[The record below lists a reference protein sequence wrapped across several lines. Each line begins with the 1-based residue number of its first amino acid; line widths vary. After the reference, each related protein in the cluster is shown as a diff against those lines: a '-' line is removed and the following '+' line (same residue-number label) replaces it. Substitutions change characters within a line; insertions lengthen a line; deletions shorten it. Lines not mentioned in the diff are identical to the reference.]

1 MPPEI
6 VARLSIE
13 AFRMRQSRRKWICHR
28 AVVFLAVL
36 APAALAR
43 AQRVITSQYDNA
55 RTGANLN
62 ETKLTLRNVNV
73 QHFGKV
79 FTLHVDGDVYAQ
91 PLFLG
96 GVEIP
101 GKGRHDV
108 LFIATEHDS
117 VYAFDAYGNPSTPL
131 WQASFL
137 KDSFTTVPARD
148 ANCPFISPEIGITS
162 TPVIDPDTGTL
173 YVLGRTRDSSGFFE
187 NVYAQRLHA
196 LAVTTGVEK
205 FGGPVEIRASI
216 SGSGSGSSGGKLS
229 FNPLRDNPRAALL
242 LNRGAIYLTWAS
254 ACDVGPYHGWVMAYG
269 ARSLKQQAVFNAS
282 PDAYDSG
289 IWEGDT
295 GPAVD
300 NAGNIFLATGNGRF
314 DAGKGGRDY
323 GDSLLK
329 LNGESLKLS
338 DYFAPYNAENLDAND
353 SDLGSGG
360 PMLLPDQPGAHPHL
374 AVVEGKGGVLY
385 LVDRDHMGHWQP
397 GNNSHALQTIAVPD
411 GVFGSMAYWN
421 HYLYVLSDG
430 DALRQFAVIDG
441 KLSPKAASGFAGVSA
456 TPTIS
461 ANGLSDGIVWLL
473 RSKSWNG
480 ADQPAALYAY
490 DAANVAHELY
500 NSEQNAGRDRPGLA
514 LRFNIP
520 TVVNGHV
527 YVGTKHEVDVYGLLP
542 GR

>member
-1 MPPEI
+1 
-6 VARLSIE
+6 
-13 AFRMRQSRRKWICHR
+13 MRQSRRNWICYR
-28 AVVFLAVL
+28 AAVLLAVL
-36 APAALAR
+36 ALAGLAR

-62 ETKLTLRNVNV
+62 ETKLTPRNVNV
-73 QHFGKV
+73 QHFGKI

-137 KDSFTTVPARD
+137 KDGFTTVPARD
-148 ANCPFISPEIGITS
+148 AECPFIAPEIGITS
-162 TPVIDPDTGTL
+162 TPVIDPDSGTL
-173 YVLGRTRDSSGFFE
+173 YVLARTRDRTGFLD

-205 FGGPVEIRASI
+205 FGGPVEIRASM
-216 SGSGSGSSGGKLS
+216 SGSGTGSSSGKLS

-242 LNRGAIYLTWAS
+242 LNRGVIYLTWAS

-269 ARSLKQQAVFNAS
+269 ARSLRQEAVFNAS
-282 PDAYDSG
+282 PDADDSG

-295 GPAVD
+295 GPAAD
-300 NAGNIFLATGNGRF
+300 KAGNIFLATGNGRF
-314 DAGKGGRDY
+314 DAAKGGRDY

-338 DYFAPYNAENLDAND
+338 DYFVPYNAADLDAND

-360 PMLLPDQPGAHPHL
+360 PMLLPDQSGAYPHL

-397 GNNSHALQTIAVPD
+397 GNNSHAVQTMAVPN

-421 HYLYVLSDG
+421 HYVYVLSDG

-441 KLSPKAASGFAGVSA
+441 KLSPKAASSVRGVSA
-456 TPTIS
+456 TPTVS
-461 ANGLSDGIVWLL
+461 ANSLDDGIVWVL
-473 RSKSWNG
+473 RSKVWN
-480 ADQPAALYAY
+480 APDQPAALYAY

-520 TVVNGHV
+520 MVVNGHV
-527 YVGTKHEVDVYGLLP
+527 YVGAKHEVDVYGLLP
-542 GR
+542 IR

>member
-1 MPPEI
+1 
-6 VARLSIE
+6 
-13 AFRMRQSRRKWICHR
+13 MRQSSRKWICYR
-28 AVVFLAVL
+28 PVVLLVVLALAVL
-36 APAALAR
+36 AG

-62 ETKLTLRNVNV
+62 ETNLTPRNVNV
-73 QHFGKV
+73 QHFGKI
-79 FTLHVDGDVYAQ
+79 FTLRVDGDVYAQ

-137 KDSFTTVPARD
+137 KDGFTTVPARD
-148 ANCPFISPEIGITS
+148 ADCPFISPEIGITS

-173 YVLGRTRDSSGFFE
+173 YVLARTSDRSGFLE
-187 NVYAQRLHA
+187 NTYAQRLHA

-205 FGGPVEIRASI
+205 FGGPVEIHARM
-216 SGSGSGSSGGKLS
+216 GGKGTGSSSGKLD

-242 LNRGAIYLTWAS
+242 LNHGAVYMAWAS
-254 ACDVGPYHGWVMAYG
+254 ACDVGPYHGWVMAYD
-269 ARSLKQQAVFNAS
+269 ARSLKQKAVFNAS
-282 PDAYDSG
+282 PDADDSG

-295 GPAVD
+295 GPAAD
-300 NAGNIFLATGNGRF
+300 KAGNIFLATGNGRF

-329 LNGESLKLS
+329 LDGASLKLS
-338 DYFAPYNAENLDAND
+338 DYFAPYNVNELDTGD

-360 PMLLPDQPGAHPHL
+360 PVLLPDQSGGHPHL
-374 AVVEGKGGVLY
+374 AVVEGKGGILY
-385 LVDRDHMGHWQP
+385 LVDRDHMGHWQA
-397 GNNSHALQTIAVPD
+397 GNNSHAVQTMAVPN

-421 HYLYVLSDG
+421 HYVYVLSDG

-441 KLSPKAASGFAGVSA
+441 KLSPKAASGFPGVSA
-456 TPTIS
+456 TPTLS
-461 ANGLSDGIVWLL
+461 ANGLDDGIVWLL
-473 RSKSWNG
+473 RSKAWS
-480 ADQPAALYAY
+480 ARDQPAALYAY
-490 DAANVAHELY
+490 DAGNVAHELY
-500 NSEQNAGRDRPGLA
+500 NSEQNGGRDRPGLA

-542 GR
+542 VR

>member
-1 MPPEI
+1 MRYSKRIGP
-6 VARLSIE
+6 
-13 AFRMRQSRRKWICHR
+13 RM
-28 AVVFLAVL
+28 VFVL
-36 APAALAR
+36 AAFALAALAM
-43 AQRVITSQYDNA
+43 AQRVTTSQYDNA

-62 ETKLTLRNVNV
+62 ETKLTPSNVNV
-73 QHFGKV
+73 EHFGKL

-137 KDSFTTVPARD
+137 KNGWSTVPASD
-148 ANCPFISPEIGITS
+148 ANCPFIAPEIGVTS
-162 TPVIDPDTGTL
+162 TPVIDPESGTL
-173 YVLGRTRDSSGFFE
+173 YVLARTKDRSGFLT
-187 NVYAQRLHA
+187 NTYAQRLHA

-205 FGGPVEIRASI
+205 FGGPVEIRASMR
-216 SGSGSGSSGGKLS
+216 GSGTGSRSGQLS

-242 LNRGAIYLTWAS
+242 LNRGSIYLTWAS

-269 ARSLKQQAVFNAS
+269 ARSLKQEAVFNAS
-282 PDAYDSG
+282 PDADDGG

-295 GPAVD
+295 GPAAD
-300 NAGNIFLATGNGRF
+300 KAGAVFLATGNGRF

-329 LNGESLKLS
+329 LSGQSLTLN
-338 DYFAPYNAENLDAND
+338 DYFAPYNAAALDAND

-360 PMLLPDQPGAHPHL
+360 PMLLPDQAGAYPHL

-397 GNNSHALQTIAVPD
+397 GNNSHAVQTVAVPE

-421 HYLYVLSDG
+421 HYLYVRSDG
-430 DALRQFAVIDG
+430 DALRQFAVADG
-441 KLSPKAASGFAGVSA
+441 KLSLKAASSLRGLSA
-456 TPTIS
+456 TPTVS
-461 ANGLSDGIVWLL
+461 ANGAADGIVWLL
-473 RSKSWNG
+473 RSKDWNG
-480 ADQPAALYAY
+480 VDQPAALYAY

-500 NSEQNAGRDRPGLA
+500 NSEQNAGRDRPGLT

-520 TVVNGHV
+520 MVVNGHV

>member
-1 MPPEI
+1 MRKGGSKR
-6 VARLSIE
+6 VSIE
-13 AFRMRQSRRKWICHR
+13 AFRMRQSRWKWICHR
-28 AVVFLAVL
+28 AVVLLVVL
-36 APAALAR
+36 ALSALAR

-62 ETKLTLRNVNV
+62 ETKLTPRNVNV

-137 KDSFTTVPARD
+137 KDGFTTVPARD

-173 YVLGRTRDSSGFFE
+173 YVLARTRDRSGLFE

-216 SGSGSGSSGGKLS
+216 SGSGTGSSSGKLS

-269 ARSLKQQAVFNAS
+269 ARSLKQEAVFNAS
-282 PDAYDSG
+282 PDADDSG

-295 GPAVD
+295 GPAAD
-300 NAGNIFLATGNGRF
+300 KAGNVFLATGNGRF
-314 DAGKGGRDY
+314 DAAKGGRDY

-329 LNGESLKLS
+329 LDGESLKLS
-338 DYFAPYNAENLDAND
+338 DYFAPYNAANLDAND

-360 PMLLPDQPGAHPHL
+360 PMLLPDQSGAYPHL

-385 LVDRDHMGHWQP
+385 LVDRDHLGHWQP
-397 GNNSHALQTIAVPD
+397 GNNSHAVQTLAVPD

-421 HYLYVLSDG
+421 HYVYVLSDG

-441 KLSPKAASGFAGVSA
+441 KLSPKAASGISGVSA

-461 ANGLSDGIVWLL
+461 ANGLGDGIVWLL

-480 ADQPAALYAY
+480 PDQPAALYAY

-527 YVGTKHEVDVYGLLP
+527 YVGTKHEVDVYSLLP
-542 GR
+542 VR

>member
-1 MPPEI
+1 M
-6 VARLSIE
+6 
-13 AFRMRQSRRKWICHR
+13 CHR
-28 AVVFLAVL
+28 AVVLMVVL
-36 APAALAR
+36 ALAALAR
-43 AQRVITSQYDNA
+43 AQRVITSQYDDA

-62 ETKLTLRNVNV
+62 ETKLTPRNVNV
-73 QHFGKV
+73 KRFGKV

-96 GVEIP
+96 GVDIP

-137 KDSFTTVPARD
+137 KDGLTPVPARD

-173 YVLGRTRDSSGFFE
+173 YVLARTRDGSGFLK

-205 FGGPVEIRASI
+205 FGGPVEIRASM
-216 SGSGSGSSGGKLS
+216 SGSGTGSSSGKLT

-242 LNRGAIYLTWAS
+242 LSRGAIYLTWAS
-254 ACDVGPYHGWVMAYG
+254 ACDVGPYHGWVMAYD
-269 ARSLKQQAVFNAS
+269 ARSLRQQAVFNAS
-282 PDAYDSG
+282 PDADDSG

-295 GPAVD
+295 GPAAD
-300 NAGNIFLATGNGRF
+300 KAGNIFLATGNGRF
-314 DAGKGGRDY
+314 DAANGGRDY

-338 DYFAPYNAENLDAND
+338 DYFAPYNAANLDAND

-360 PMLLPDQPGAHPHL
+360 PMLLPDQSGAYPHL

-397 GNNSHALQTIAVPD
+397 GNNSHAVQTVAVPD

-421 HYLYVLSDG
+421 HYVYVLSDG
-430 DALRQFAVIDG
+430 DALRQFSVIEG
-441 KLSPKAASGFAGVSA
+441 KLLPKAASGSSGVSA

-461 ANGLSDGIVWLL
+461 ANSLDDGIVWLL
-473 RSKSWNG
+473 RSKVWN
-480 ADQPAALYAY
+480 APDQPAALYAY

-500 NSEQNAGRDRPGLA
+500 NSEQNAGRDRAGRA

-520 TVVNGHV
+520 MVVNGHV

-542 GR
+542 VR

>member
-1 MPPEI
+1 
-6 VARLSIE
+6 
-13 AFRMRQSRRKWICHR
+13 MRQSRRKWICYR
-28 AVVFLAVL
+28 TVVLLGVL
-36 APAALAR
+36 ALAALAR

-62 ETKLTLRNVNV
+62 ETKLTPRNVNV
-73 QHFGKV
+73 QHFGKI
-79 FTLHVDGDVYAQ
+79 FTLQVDGDVYAQ

-137 KDSFTTVPARD
+137 KNGFTTVPARD

-173 YVLGRTRDSSGFFE
+173 YVLARTKDRSGFLE

-196 LAVTTGVEK
+196 LAVTTGAEK
-205 FGGPVEIRASI
+205 FGGPVEIRASMT
-216 SGSGSGSSGGKLS
+216 GSGTGSSSGKLS

-242 LNRGAIYLTWAS
+242 LNRGNVYLTWAS
-254 ACDVGPYHGWVMAYG
+254 ACDVGPYHGWVMAYSAG
-269 ARSLKQQAVFNAS
+269 SLKQEAVFNAS
-282 PDAYDSG
+282 PDADDSG

-295 GPAVD
+295 GPAAD
-300 NAGNIFLATGNGRF
+300 KAGNIFLATGNGRF
-314 DAGKGGRDY
+314 DAANGGRDY

-338 DYFAPYNAENLDAND
+338 DYFAPYNAANLDAND

-360 PMLLPDQPGAHPHL
+360 PMLLPDQSGAYPHL

-385 LVDRDHMGHWQP
+385 LVNRDHMGHWQP
-397 GNNSHALQTIAVPD
+397 GNNIHAVQTMAVPN
-411 GVFGSMAYWN
+411 GVFGSTAYWN
-421 HYLYVLSDG
+421 HYVYVLSDG

-441 KLSPKAASGFAGVSA
+441 KLSPKAASGFPGVSA
-456 TPTIS
+456 TPTLS
-461 ANGLSDGIVWLL
+461 ANGLADGLVWLL
-473 RSKSWNG
+473 RSKVWN
-480 ADQPAALYAY
+480 APDQPAALYAY

-520 TVVNGHV
+520 MVVNGHV
-527 YVGTKHEVDVYGLLP
+527 YVGTKHAVDVYGLLP
-542 GR
+542 LR

>member
-1 MPPEI
+1 
-6 VARLSIE
+6 
-13 AFRMRQSRRKWICHR
+13 MRQSRRNSVCYR
-28 AVVFLAVL
+28 AAALLVVLVL
-36 APAALAR
+36 ASLGQ

-62 ETKLTLRNVNV
+62 ETKLTPHNVNV
-73 QHFGKV
+73 QHFGRI

-131 WQASFL
+131 WRTSFL
-137 KDSFTTVPARD
+137 KDGFTTVPARD
-148 ANCPFISPEIGITS
+148 ADCPFIAPEIGITS

-173 YVLGRTRDSSGFFE
+173 YVLARTRDRSGLLA

-205 FGGPVEIRASI
+205 FGGPVEIRASM
-216 SGSGSGSSGGKLS
+216 SGSGTGSSSGKLS

-242 LNRGAIYLTWAS
+242 LNRGVIYLTWAS
-254 ACDVGPYHGWVMAYG
+254 ACDVGSYHGWVMAYG
-269 ARSLKQQAVFNAS
+269 ARSLKQEAVFNAS
-282 PDAYDSG
+282 PDADDSG

-295 GPAVD
+295 GPAAD

-338 DYFAPYNAENLDAND
+338 DYFAPYNAANLDAND

-397 GNNSHALQTIAVPD
+397 GNNNHAVQTMAVPN

-421 HYLYVLSDG
+421 HYVYVLSDG
-430 DALRQFAVIDG
+430 DALRQFAVVDG
-441 KLSPKAASGFAGVSA
+441 KLSPKAASGFPGVSA
-456 TPTIS
+456 TPTLS
-461 ANGLSDGIVWLL
+461 ANGLDDGIVWLL
-473 RSKSWNG
+473 RSKVWNSP
-480 ADQPAALYAY
+480 DQPAALYAY

-500 NSEQNAGRDRPGLA
+500 NSEQNAGRDRTGLA

-520 TVVNGHV
+520 TVVKGHV
-527 YVGTKHEVDVYGLLP
+527 YVGAKHEVDVYGLLP
-542 GR
+542 AR

>member
-1 MPPEI
+1 
-6 VARLSIE
+6 
-13 AFRMRQSRRKWICHR
+13 MRQSIRKWICYR
-28 AVVFLAVL
+28 AVVLL
-36 APAALAR
+36 AALALATLAW
-43 AQRVITSQYDNA
+43 AQRVTTSQYDNA
-55 RTGANLN
+55 RSGANLH
-62 ETKLTLRNVNV
+62 ETTLTPRNVKV

-117 VYAFDAYGNPSTPL
+117 IYAFDAYGNPSTPL

-137 KDSFTTVPARD
+137 KDGLTPVPARD

-173 YVLGRTRDSSGFFE
+173 YILARTKDGSGFLE
-187 NVYAQRLHA
+187 NTYAQRLHA

-205 FGGPVEIRASI
+205 FGGPVEIRASM
-216 SGSGSGSSGGKLS
+216 SGAGTGSSSGKLS

-254 ACDVGPYHGWVMAYG
+254 ACDVGPYHGWVMAYD

-282 PDAYDSG
+282 PDADDSG

-295 GPAVD
+295 GPAAD

-314 DAGKGGRDY
+314 DAAKGGRDY
-323 GDSLLK
+323 GDSLVK

-338 DYFAPYNAENLDAND
+338 DYFAPYNADNLDAND

-360 PMLLPDQPGAHPHL
+360 PMLLPDQTGAHPHL

-385 LVDRDHMGHWQP
+385 VVDRDHLGHWQP
-397 GNNSHALQTIAVPD
+397 GNDSHAVQTISVPD

-421 HYLYVLSDG
+421 HYVYVLSDG

-441 KLSPKAASGFAGVSA
+441 KLSPKAASNFHGVSA
-456 TPTIS
+456 TPTLS
-461 ANGLSDGIVWLL
+461 ANSLHDGVVWLL
-473 RSKSWNG
+473 RSKVWN
-480 ADQPAALYAY
+480 APDQPAALYAY

-520 TVVNGHV
+520 MVVNGHV
-527 YVGTKHEVDVYGLLP
+527 YVGTKHQVDVYGLLP
-542 GR
+542 VR

>member
-1 MPPEI
+1 
-6 VARLSIE
+6 
-13 AFRMRQSRRKWICHR
+13 MRQSRRNWICYR
-28 AVVFLAVL
+28 AAVLLAVL
-36 APAALAR
+36 ALAGLAR

-62 ETKLTLRNVNV
+62 ETKLTPRNVNV
-73 QHFGKV
+73 QHFGKI

-137 KDSFTTVPARD
+137 KDGFTTVPARD
-148 ANCPFISPEIGITS
+148 AECPFIAPEIGITS
-162 TPVIDPDTGTL
+162 TPVIDPDSGTL
-173 YVLGRTRDSSGFFE
+173 YVLARTRDRTGFLD

-205 FGGPVEIRASI
+205 FGGPVEIRASM
-216 SGSGSGSSGGKLS
+216 SGSGTGSSSGKLS

-242 LNRGAIYLTWAS
+242 LNRGVIYLTWAS

-269 ARSLKQQAVFNAS
+269 ARSLRQEAVFNAS
-282 PDAYDSG
+282 PDADDSG

-295 GPAVD
+295 GPAAD
-300 NAGNIFLATGNGRF
+300 KAGNIFLATGNGRF
-314 DAGKGGRDY
+314 DAAKGGRDY

-338 DYFAPYNAENLDAND
+338 DYFVPYNAADLDAND

-360 PMLLPDQPGAHPHL
+360 PMLLPDQSGAYPHL

-397 GNNSHALQTIAVPD
+397 GNNSHAVQTMAVPN

-421 HYLYVLSDG
+421 HYVYLLSDG
-430 DALRQFAVIDG
+430 DALRQFALIDG
-441 KLSPKAASGFAGVSA
+441 KLSPKAASGFPGVSA
-456 TPTIS
+456 TPTLS
-461 ANGLSDGIVWLL
+461 ANGLDDGIVWLL
-473 RSKSWNG
+473 RSKVGNTP
-480 ADQPAALYAY
+480 DQPAALYAY
-490 DAANVAHELY
+490 DPANVAHELY
-500 NSEQNAGRDRPGLA
+500 NSEQNAGRDRAGLA

-527 YVGTKHEVDVYGLLP
+527 YVGTKHEVDGYGLLP
-542 GR
+542 VR

>member
-1 MPPEI
+1 M
-6 VARLSIE
+6 
-13 AFRMRQSRRKWICHR
+13 CHR
-28 AVVFLAVL
+28 AVVLMVVL
-36 APAALAR
+36 AFAALAR
-43 AQRVITSQYDNA
+43 AQRVITSQYDDA

-62 ETKLTLRNVNV
+62 ETKLTPRNVNV
-73 QHFGKV
+73 KRFGKV

-96 GVEIP
+96 GVDIP

-137 KDSFTTVPARD
+137 KDGLTPVPARD

-173 YVLGRTRDSSGFFE
+173 YVLARTRDGSGFLK

-205 FGGPVEIRASI
+205 FGGPVEIRASM
-216 SGSGSGSSGGKLS
+216 SGSGTGSSSGKLT

-242 LNRGAIYLTWAS
+242 LSRGAIYLTWAS
-254 ACDVGPYHGWVMAYG
+254 ACDVGPYHGWVMAYD
-269 ARSLKQQAVFNAS
+269 ARSLRQQAVFNAS
-282 PDAYDSG
+282 PDADDSG

-295 GPAVD
+295 GPAAD
-300 NAGNIFLATGNGRF
+300 KAGNIFLATGNGRF
-314 DAGKGGRDY
+314 DAANGGRDY

-338 DYFAPYNAENLDAND
+338 DYFAPYNAANLDAND

-360 PMLLPDQPGAHPHL
+360 PMLLPDQSGAYPHL

-397 GNNSHALQTIAVPD
+397 GNNSHAVQTVAVPD

-421 HYLYVLSDG
+421 HYVYVLSDG
-430 DALRQFAVIDG
+430 DALRQFAVIEG
-441 KLSPKAASGFAGVSA
+441 KLLPKAASGSSGVSA

-461 ANGLSDGIVWLL
+461 ANSLDDGIVWLL
-473 RSKSWNG
+473 RSKVWN
-480 ADQPAALYAY
+480 APDQPAALYAY

-500 NSEQNAGRDRPGLA
+500 NSEQNAGRDRAGRA

-520 TVVNGHV
+520 MVVNGHV

-542 GR
+542 VR

>member
-1 MPPEI
+1 MC
-6 VARLSIE
+6 
-13 AFRMRQSRRKWICHR
+13 QSRSKWICHR
-28 AVVFLAVL
+28 AVVLLAVL
-36 APAALAR
+36 ALAALAG

-62 ETKLTLRNVNV
+62 ETKLTPRNVNV
-73 QHFGKV
+73 QHFGKL

-137 KDSFTTVPARD
+137 KDGLTTVRALD
-148 ANCPFISPEIGITS
+148 ASCPFISPEIGITS

-173 YVLGRTRDSSGFFE
+173 YVLARTRDGSGFFV

-205 FGGPVEIRASI
+205 FGGPVEIRASMT
-216 SGSGSGSSGGKLS
+216 GSGTGSSSGKLS

-254 ACDVGPYHGWVMAYG
+254 ACDVSPYHGWVMAYG

-282 PDAYDSG
+282 PDADDSG

-295 GPAVD
+295 GPAAD

-360 PMLLPDQPGAHPHL
+360 PMLLPDQPGAYPHL

-421 HYLYVLSDG
+421 HYVYVLSDG

-441 KLSPKAASGFAGVSA
+441 KLSPKVASGVSGVSA
-456 TPTIS
+456 TPTLY
-461 ANGLSDGIVWLL
+461 ANGLNDGIVWLL

-527 YVGTKHEVDVYGLLP
+527 YVGTKHELDVYGLLP